1 MIEDIKGVVRSHKSK
16 DKQYSSQ
23 KDKQMVDK
31 TLQKKK
37 KVIFSNTNPNKYWDD
52 K

>member
-31 TLQKKK
+31 TLHRRKKK
-37 KVIFSNTNPNKYWDD
+37 IY
-52 K
+52 